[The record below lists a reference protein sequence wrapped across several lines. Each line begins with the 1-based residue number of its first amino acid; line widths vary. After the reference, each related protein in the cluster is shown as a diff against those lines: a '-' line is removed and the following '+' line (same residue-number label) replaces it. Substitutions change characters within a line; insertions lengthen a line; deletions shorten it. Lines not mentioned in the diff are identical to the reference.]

1 MDVYSQWKTDAIQIM
16 QKKVVMY
23 CLRGKYPKPLHDYIS
38 KNKKVATDGN
48 QSQNYH
54 EEVKINFICNVK
66 CASTLGKPES
76 MVISRCIVP
85 VRIKYENILKQIIIC
100 TMLDNSS
107 QFAYETVFKQIGV

>member
-1 MDVYSQWKTDAIQIM
+1 MFTANGRQTQYKLC
-16 QKKVVMY
+16 KKRLS
-23 CLRGKYPKPLHDYIS
+23 CTACEEKYPKPLHDFIS
-38 KNKKVATDGN
+38 KNKKVTNDGN
-48 QSQNYH
+48 KSQNYH
-54 EEVKINFICNVK
+54 EKVKINFICNVK